1 LHGKERYNYMNLC
14 MFDFPINSSIM
25 LPSETGFY
33 YKYSGRN
40 VFIRCIPLTGK
51 NTFSYLNKDNLSN
64 NEVKVNVSTI
74 SNKNKDAPVK
84 SFFLSNQD
92 GIYNG
97 GFIEPKKFTRM
108 QIYFEIDSI
117 QLIKE
122 ENELKNIELWIASL
136 VHDFIDL
143 YRLHT
148 NETDVVRPKLND
160 SSVIEILCADKYKF
174 EPDIIEGNFKMV
186 HRIFNWDNNT
196 KAGHIKK
203 LVTSEIIHDFASDL
217 KTGLRPKIY
226 QKLLLDAREQS
237 LHREDHDFSVVITEI
252 AFETSLKEF
261 LYDFCSITGKQEL
274 VVGKGKDQKI
284 QKYTE
289 AIENSNVSDALNIIN
304 NIFGENL
311 KGTKEYNDWYSHTY
325 FKRNEIIHKGKF
337 ETDENDA
344 KKAFI
349 ATATF
354 IDFIRSKFV
363 NLLPKKNNK

>member
-1 LHGKERYNYMNLC
+1 MNLC

-33 YKYSGRN
+33 YKFSGRN

-51 NTFSYLNKDNLSN
+51 NTFSYSNKDDLSN
-64 NEVKVNVSTI
+64 NEVKVNVSAI

-117 QLIKE
+117 QLIKR
-122 ENELKNIELWIASL
+122 ENALKNIELWIASL
-136 VHDFIDL
+136 LHDFIDL

-174 EPDIIEGNFKMV
+174 EPNIIEGNFKMV
-186 HRIFNWDNNT
+186 HRIFNWDNDT

-203 LVTSEIIHDFASDL
+203 LVTSEIMHDFASDL

-237 LHREDHDFSVVITEI
+237 LHREDHNLSVVITEI

-274 VVGKGKDQKI
+274 VIGKGKDQKK

-304 NIFGENL
+304 NIFRENF

-325 FKRNEIIHKGKF
+325 SKRNEIIHKGKF
-337 ETDENDA
+337 ETNENDA

-349 ATATF
+349 AATTF

-363 NLLPKKNNK
+363 NLLPNKENNK